1 MCIIFSRISKNVKPI
16 GKRKYLKILPSEP
29 DSYSL
34 LHQDHSGIRWN
45 VGRMLHQQLQHSSIR
60 FFYFIFCNSLSLI
73 AFSLVFTFFSTDVHT
88 GGYLGCMSGSWRNP
102 EAAPNFCQQTS
113 QTTHKVTPLWKEKKC
128 HQHFV
133 FYFILFFRFPLLLR
147 TKNIQIIPQKI
158 WWYIFYNTGRIL
170 SSFHN

>member
-113 QTTHKVTPLWKEKKC
+113 QTTHEVTPYERKKNVINTLC
-128 HQHFV
+128 FTL
-133 FYFILFFRFPLLLR
+133 FCFFDSLFF
-147 TKNIQIIPQKI
+147 
-158 WWYIFYNTGRIL
+158 
-170 SSFHN
+170 